1 MKLLHPHPE
10 RKLVCSMKDNIT
22 KLLGLEDVIVKKIE
36 EAESEI
42 EISIEL
48 PRKAHECP
56 CCGGKT
62 DRIHDYR
69 RQRIRDCQA
78 FGKPVY
84 LSLKKRRYIC
94 RECGKRFYERNGF
107 LPRYHRRTQREI
119 AAIISGFR
127 ELVSAKHISV
137 EHGISV
143 NTALRYFD
151 LVSYGT
157 CKLPRVLSMDEF
169 KGNADGEKFQ
179 TILTDAENHKVL
191 DILPNR
197 KSHDLIEFFLKFP
210 REERLK
216 VEYVVMDMSTIFYSV
231 AQTCFPKATVVA
243 DRYHVVRQAAW
254 AMENVRKDR
263 QKKLSPEWR
272 RYCKRSRYL
281 LNKAPEKL
289 SEEESDKLRVLLG
302 ISTDLEYAYK
312 LKNSFRELMRSPDSN
327 TGKRLL
333 ADWVYFAES
342 SGLKEFS
349 SCTKAVH
356 NWSGEILASFD
367 CPYSNGYTEGCNN
380 KTKVLKR
387 VCFGVRS
394 FARLRNRILL
404 CAAGT

>member
-1 MKLLHPHPE
+1 
-10 RKLVCSMKDNIT
+10 
-22 KLLGLEDVIVKKIE
+22 
-36 EAESEI
+36 
-42 EISIEL
+42 
-48 PRKAHECP
+48 
-56 CCGGKT
+56 
-62 DRIHDYR
+62 
-69 RQRIRDCQA
+69 
-78 FGKPVY
+78 
-84 LSLKKRRYIC
+84 
-94 RECGKRFYERNGF
+94 
-107 LPRYHRRTQREI
+107 
-119 AAIISGFR
+119 
-127 ELVSAKHISV
+127 
-137 EHGISV
+137 
-143 NTALRYFD
+143 
-151 LVSYGT
+151 
-157 CKLPRVLSMDEF
+157 MDEF
-169 KGNADGEKFQ
+169 KGNAGGEKFQ

-216 VEYVVMDMSTIFYSV
+216 VECVVMDMSTVFYSV

-263 QKKLSPEWR
+263 QKKLS
-272 RYCKRSRYL
+272 
-281 LNKAPEKL
+281 
-289 SEEESDKLRVLLG
+289 EEESDKLRVLLG
-302 ISTDLEYAYK
+302 ISTDMEYAYK
-312 LKNSFRELMRSPDSN
+312 LKNGFRELMHSPDSN

-356 NWSGEILASFD
+356 NWSREILASFD

-394 FARLRNRILL
+394 FARLRNRILH
-404 CAAGT
+404 CAGGT